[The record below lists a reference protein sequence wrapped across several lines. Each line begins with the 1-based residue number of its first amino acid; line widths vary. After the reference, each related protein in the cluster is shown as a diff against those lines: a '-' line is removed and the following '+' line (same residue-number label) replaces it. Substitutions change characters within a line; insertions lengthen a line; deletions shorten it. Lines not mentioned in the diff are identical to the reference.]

1 MYLWECEWGPL
12 YKVVRT
18 YCPNPILICTFL
30 PLLQGLWL
38 QCCVLKELKKMLQLM
53 QIWAAYLLS
62 REKEEE
68 GASRKSWNHLPLS
81 LLPFVDP
88 SFFVFTLGL
97 SPIKGAHPIEPTSC
111 ITWIRFCWS
120 RENCDQHQTLLTLSC
135 LLFNPLAAVESACRQ
150 GIGAGT
156 NGRFGRLPPREVSH
170 QLKNWGCATSPA
182 FLPCQIETGKKSW
195 ESAEVGSCPWTLNIG
210 LDVMRMVATTKNPPS
225 RNPFG
230 KATHKTEQSL
240 LSSDLLEKIQTASL
254 VN

>member
-1 MYLWECEWGPL
+1 MTKDMYLWECEWGPL

-111 ITWIRFCWS
+111 ITWSASVEAEKTVTSTKHCWHCPVS
-120 RENCDQHQTLLTLSC
+120 SSTPWLQWSLH
-135 LLFNPLAAVESACRQ
+135 
-150 GIGAGT
+150 AGRVLGWGPMGGLDGSHH
-156 NGRFGRLPPREVSH
+156 GRFP
-170 QLKNWGCATSPA
+170 
-182 FLPCQIETGKKSW
+182 ISW
-195 ESAEVGSCPWTLNIG
+195 
-210 LDVMRMVATTKNPPS
+210 
-225 RNPFG
+225 
-230 KATHKTEQSL
+230 KTEAAQPAQPFSPVKL
-240 LSSDLLEKIQTASL
+240 RQAKSHESQQKWVHVLEL
-254 VN
+254 